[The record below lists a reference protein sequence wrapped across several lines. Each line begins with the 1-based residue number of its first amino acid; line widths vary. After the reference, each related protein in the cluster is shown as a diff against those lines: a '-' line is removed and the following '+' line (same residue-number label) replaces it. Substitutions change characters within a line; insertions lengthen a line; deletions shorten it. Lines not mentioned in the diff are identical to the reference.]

1 MLYEQI
7 KVVCAR
13 RIFAGA
19 LPRLI
24 GAAGPVTEGDE
35 YEKSKFRSCYRLP
48 PRFPARRRGLNDT
61 TFRLHWQKLIVFVLF
76 FEQRIYVDAAA
87 VAFSSAG
94 VRIEARYV

>member
-48 PRFPARRRGLNDT
+48 PGFSLKNELVGGFTVGRGGSPGG
-61 TFRLHWQKLIVFVLF
+61 
-76 FEQRIYVDAAA
+76 AAA
-87 VAFSSAG
+87 
-94 VRIEARYV
+94 